1 MHSSEQARPQRRKLV
16 PRNPFV
22 EPLVH
27 DLGVAGADLDE
38 TRAFALQLYRDRNR
52 WSVAR
57 GKASVERPISREQAE
72 QELKRALGALWGG
85 QNHG

>member
-16 PRNPFV
+16 PRNPLV

-38 TRAFALQLYRDRNR
+38 TRAFALQLYRDRNN
-52 WSVAR
+52 WSVAKGR
-57 GKASVERPISREQAE
+57 TLGDRRIDRQEAE
-72 QELKRALGALWGG
+72 QEYKRALLALRGG